1 MTVTLKA
8 DIQVATSDLRNALRA
23 VLPLSNPL
31 ITGDHDAE
39 HRIRFAFLE
48 HWVFVVASNGSGTAL
63 AKVAVQA
70 DSRQI
75 EFTAE
80 DGPIIVDLT
89 PRRARLILQQFKAKP
104 SDPDVGQLME
114 FGIDV
119 TEETLTV
126 SDIGG
131 LWSEGESNRYPIE
144 DPSDSFPDVI
154 RITAQA
160 LAGVGATQVGKA
172 LVTDGRVL
180 RLFETA
186 SRVYEQPLQIEAT
199 GSSESRGFTV
209 SCGADFLGTLSSAHQ
224 DDDSLKKRNRHRMN
238 WLELIPAQKLQAV

>member
-8 DIQVATSDLRNALRA
+8 DIQVATPDLRNAMRA

-31 ITGDHDAE
+31 VTADHEAE
-39 HRIRFAFLE
+39 HRVRLSFLE
-48 HWVFVVASNGSGTAL
+48 RWLFVIASNGSGTAL
-63 AKVAVQA
+63 AKVAVQN
-70 DSRQI
+70 DSRKI
-75 EFTAE
+75 AFTAE
-80 DGPIIVDLT
+80 DGPITIDLT
-89 PRRARLILQQFKAKP
+89 PRRCRLMLQQFKAKP

-114 FGIDV
+114 FGIDI
-119 TEETLTV
+119 EDETLTV

-160 LAGVGATQVGKA
+160 LAGIGATQVGKP

-186 SRVYEQPLQIEAT
+186 SRVYDQPLLIEAT

-209 SCGADFLGTLSSAHQ
+209 SCGADFLGTLSSSHQ
-224 DDDSLKKRNRHRMN
+224 DDDSLKKRSRNRLA
-238 WLELIPAQKLQAV
+238 WLELIPAQKLAVV

>member
-8 DIQVATSDLRNALRA
+8 DIQVATPDLRNALRA

-31 ITGDHDAE
+31 VTGDHDAE
-39 HRIRFAFLE
+39 HRIRLAFVERWL
-48 HWVFVVASNGSGTAL
+48 FVIASNGTGTAL
-63 AKVAVQA
+63 AKVGIQT
-70 DSRQI
+70 DSRKI

-80 DGPIIVDLT
+80 DGPVVVDLT
-89 PRRARLILQQFKAKP
+89 PRRCRLMLQQFKAKP

-114 FGIDV
+114 FGIDIE
-119 TEETLTV
+119 EETLTV

-144 DPSDSFPDVI
+144 EPSDSFPDVI
-154 RITAQA
+154 GLTARA
-160 LAGVGATQVGKA
+160 IAGIGTTQVGKP

-186 SRVYEQPLQIEAT
+186 SRVYDQPLQIEAT
-199 GSSESRGFTV
+199 GSAESRGFTV
-209 SCGADFLGTLSSAHQ
+209 SCGADFLGTLSSSHQ
-224 DDDSLKKRNRHRMN
+224 DGDSLKKRDKARMA
-238 WLELIPAQKLQAV
+238 WLALIPAQKLAAV

>member
-1 MTVTLKA
+1 LKA
-8 DIQVATSDLRNALRA
+8 DIQVATPDLRNALRA

-39 HRIRFAFLE
+39 HRIRFVFLE
-48 HWVFVVASNGSGTAL
+48 HWVFVVASNGTGTAL
-63 AKVAVQA
+63 AKVAVNQ
-70 DSRQI
+70 DSRTI

-144 DPSDSFPDVI
+144 EPSDSFPDVI

-180 RLFETA
+180 RLFEPA

-199 GSSESRGFTV
+199 GSAESRGFTV
-209 SCGADFLGTLSSAHQ
+209 SCGPDFLGTLSSAHQ

>member
-8 DIQVATSDLRNALRA
+8 DIQVATPDLRNALRA

-31 ITGDHDAE
+31 VTGDHDAE
-39 HRIRFAFLE
+39 HRVRLAFVE
-48 HWVFVVASNGSGTAL
+48 HFLFVIASNGSGTAL
-63 AKVAVQA
+63 AKVAVKQ
-70 DSRQI
+70 DSRTI

-89 PRRARLILQQFKAKP
+89 PRRARLLLQQFKAKP

-119 TEETLTV
+119 AEETFTV

-160 LAGVGATQVGKA
+160 LAGIGSTQVGKP

-186 SRVYEQPLQIEAT
+186 SRVYDQPLQIEAT

-209 SCGADFLGTLSSAHQ
+209 SCGADFLGTLSSTHQ
-224 DDDSLKKRNRHRMN
+224 DDDSLKKRDRHRMA
-238 WLELIPAQKLQAV
+238 WLDLIPAQKLVAV

>member
-8 DIQVATSDLRNALRA
+8 DIQVATPDLRNALRA
-23 VLPLSNPL
+23 VLPLANPL
-31 ITGDHDAE
+31 VTGDHDAE
-39 HRIRFAFLE
+39 HRVRLAFVERWL
-48 HWVFVVASNGSGTAL
+48 FVIASNGSGTAL
-63 AKVAVQA
+63 AKVAVHQ
-70 DSRQI
+70 DSRKI
-75 EFTAE
+75 DFTAE

-114 FGIDV
+114 FGIDI
-119 TEETLTV
+119 EDETFTV

-144 DPSDSFPDVI
+144 EPSDSFPDVI

-160 LAGVGATQVGKA
+160 LAGIGATQVGKP
-172 LVTDGRVL
+172 LVTDGAVL
-180 RLFETA
+180 RLFQPA
-186 SRVYEQPLQIEAT
+186 SKVYDQPLQIEAT
-199 GSSESRGFTV
+199 GSADSRGFTV
-209 SCGADFLGTLSSAHQ
+209 SCGPDFLGTLSSTHQ
-224 DDDSLKKRNRHRMN
+224 DDDSLKKRDRYRMS